1 MRLSMETYGLR
12 RRYGDFEAARLI
24 REAGFDCVDYSCY
37 YWKERAL
44 ALEDGYREYARS
56 LRAHLDGLGLTCN
69 QSHAPFSMKY
79 GQPFELSDPEYQ
91 GVVRAMEVAS
101 ILGASQIIIH
111 SIAMPEDLREDT
123 EATHTYAMAYYRSL
137 LPYAETF
144 GIRIAV
150 ENLFARYKD
159 RRFVY
164 SGRLNSPKTLSR
176 VVRELHSPWVTA
188 CLDMGHAAMVGYEP
202 EDFVRG
208 MDKGLLGA
216 VHFQDGDYIED
227 RHTLPFLGQ
236 YHWAEIMKALAET
249 GYAGDLTFE
258 IYKFYQNLPDE
269 AIPHALKMAETVGRN
284 LIDVFQKAKGCC

>member
-24 REAGFDCVDYSCY
+24 REVGFDCVDYSCY
-37 YWKERAL
+37 YWKEQAH
-44 ALEDGYREYARS
+44 ALEDSYREYARS
-56 LRAHLDGLGLTCN
+56 LRAHLDGLGLSCN
-69 QSHAPFSMKY
+69 QSHAPFETKY
-79 GQPFELSDPEYQ
+79 GQPFDLSCDTFRN
-91 GVVRAMEVAS
+91 VTRAMEVAS
-101 ILGASQIIIH
+101 ILGAEQIVVH
-111 SIAMPEDLREDT
+111 SVAMPKELTEDT
-123 EATHTYAMAYYRSL
+123 EATHAYAMEYYRAL
-137 LPYAETF
+137 LPYAEEF

-150 ENLFARYKD
+150 ENLFVRHKEK
-159 RRFVY
+159 FVY
-164 SGRLNSPKTLSR
+164 SGRLNRPDTLSR
-176 VVRELHSPWVTA
+176 AVRELDSPWVTA

-227 RHTLPFLGQ
+227 RHTLPYLGQ

-249 GYAGDLTFE
+249 GYRGDLTFE

-269 AIPHALKMAETVGRN
+269 AIPHALKMAEAVGRR
-284 LIDVFQKAKGCC
+284 LIGVFESSL

>member
-1 MRLSMETYGLR
+1 MKLSMETYGLR

-37 YWKERAL
+37 YWKEQAH
-44 ALEDGYREYARS
+44 ALEDGYREYARF

-69 QSHAPFSMKY
+69 QSHAPFSMQY
-79 GQPFELSDPEYQ
+79 GQAFDQSNPEYQ
-91 GVVRAMEVAS
+91 GVVRSMEAAS

-111 SIAMPEDLREDT
+111 SIAMPEELREDT
-123 EATHTYAMAYYRSL
+123 EATHAYAMAYYRSL

-144 GIRIAV
+144 GIRIAA

-164 SGRLNSPKTLSR
+164 SGRLNTPETLSR
-176 VVRELHSPWVTA
+176 VVKELDSPWVTA
-188 CLDMGHAAMVGYEP
+188 CLDVGHAAMVGYEP

-208 MDKGLLGA
+208 MDAGALGA

-227 RHTLPFLGQ
+227 RHTLPYLGQ

-258 IYKFYQNLPDE
+258 IYKYYQNLPDE
-269 AIPHALKMAETVGRN
+269 AIPHALKMAEIVGRK

>member
-37 YWKERAL
+37 YWKEQAY

-56 LRAHLDGLGLTCN
+56 LRAHLDGLGLACN
-69 QSHAPFSMKY
+69 QSHAPFNTKY
-79 GQPFELSDPEYQ
+79 GQPFELSCDTFRN
-91 GVVRAMEVAS
+91 VTRAMEVAS
-101 ILGASQIIIH
+101 ILGAEQIVIH
-111 SIAMPEDLREDT
+111 SIAMPSELTEDT
-123 EATHTYAMAYYRSL
+123 EATHAYAMEYYRAL
-137 LPYAETF
+137 LPYAEEF

-150 ENLFARYKD
+150 ENLFVRHKE
-159 RRFVY
+159 RFVY
-164 SGRLNSPKTLSR
+164 SGRLNRPDTLSR
-176 VVRELHSPWVTA
+176 VVRELDSPWVTA

-208 MDKGLLGA
+208 MDKGALGA

-227 RHTLPFLGQ
+227 RHTLPYLGQ

-249 GYAGDLTFE
+249 GYRGDLTFE

-269 AIPHALKMAETVGRN
+269 AIPHALKMAEAVGRS
-284 LIDVFQKAKGCC
+284 LIRIFQSGDTES

>member
-12 RRYGDFEAARLI
+12 RRFGDYEAARLI

-37 YWKERAL
+37 YWKEQAH

-56 LRAHLDGLGLTCN
+56 LRAHLDGLGLVCN
-69 QSHAPFSMKY
+69 QSHAPFDTKY
-79 GQPFELSDPEYQ
+79 GQPLDLSCDTFRN
-91 GVVRAMEVAS
+91 VTRAMEVAS
-101 ILGASQIIIH
+101 ILGAEQIVVH
-111 SIAMPEDLREDT
+111 SVAMPKEFTEDT
-123 EATHTYAMAYYRSL
+123 EATHAYAMEYYRAL
-137 LPYAETF
+137 LPYAEEF

-150 ENLFARYKD
+150 ENLFVRHKEK
-159 RRFVY
+159 FVY
-164 SGRLNSPKTLSR
+164 SGRLNRPDTLSR
-176 VVRELHSPWVTA
+176 VVRELDSPWVTA

-249 GYAGDLTFE
+249 GYRGDLTFE
-258 IYKFYQNLPDE
+258 IYKYYQNLPYE
-269 AIPHALKMAETVGRN
+269 AIPHALKMAEAVGRN